1 MLLIK
6 SILFVLFSINCTL
19 AQSAWGEE
27 VFLDIREKP
36 LRFVLNQI
44 SEQTNL
50 NLIYN
55 DNLVNQHII
64 SCNVN
69 SPAEEALSDI
79 LKTNGF
85 VYKKFSKN
93 TAVIFQDKKT
103 PPKTKGVVRN
113 SKLTDS
119 IPDTNHV
126 ISRPILLSKEKL
138 EYPAAAM
145 KDRLEGEVIAKILI
159 SKSGNVKRVVLESSS
174 GFEILDTATINYI
187 KKLDFLAAEYKGKYR
202 DSWTSMIVKFNFE

>member
-1 MLLIK
+1 MPIIK
-6 SILFVLFSINCTL
+6 SILFALIIFNCTL

-27 VFLDIREKP
+27 VFLEIREKP

-55 DNLVNQHII
+55 DNLVDQHII
-64 SCNVN
+64 SCNVK

-79 LKTNGF
+79 LKANGF

-93 TAVIFQDKKT
+93 TAVIFKDKKT

-113 SKLTDS
+113 SKPAYS
-119 IPDTNHV
+119 IPDTNHI

-138 EYPAAAM
+138 DYPAAAM
-145 KDRLEGEVIAKILI
+145 KDRIEGEVIAKILI
-159 SKSGNVKRVVLESSS
+159 SKTGNVKQVILERSS

-202 DSWTSMIVKFNFE
+202 DSWTSMVVKFNFE